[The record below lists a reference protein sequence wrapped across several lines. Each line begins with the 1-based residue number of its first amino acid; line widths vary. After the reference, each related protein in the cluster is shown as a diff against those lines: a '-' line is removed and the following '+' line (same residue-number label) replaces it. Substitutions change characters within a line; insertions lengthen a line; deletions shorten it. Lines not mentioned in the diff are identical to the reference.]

1 MFLLFINIFRS
12 IGKNNFLKSFKIL
25 IILLMLILL
34 EFVGLYLVIPIV
46 NIFLGNAQNTNIFTR
61 FLPFENISLSIILTI
76 FIFVTLLRIFF
87 SFLFDRKIIQYTRD
101 IEKQITLKIYNHIL
115 NLPWKNIISQNNSQL
130 IRTLLS
136 DVSVFISQGLIP
148 AINIFK
154 DFIVLF
160 STSIFLFSF
169 NQFLPLFFLFFF
181 IFFLWILGSIL
192 KNKINSDSLAYQN
205 IMSLKFQNINE
216 GILGLKDIKLFGN
229 DQKIL
234 TTIDKTENEIT
245 TLTLFSRIFRIFP
258 RLFLELLL
266 IIFVSSFILFNYKNG
281 TDFKEIAPTI
291 VFFIFLSVRLLPFF
305 VSLNQSIQ
313 SIRQF
318 SHPINEVINNL
329 NSLNNKKHSSEK
341 KISKVKDYRLFL
353 NKKKNNLTIKN
364 LSFKYD
370 DKSKIVINKLN
381 LKILHNGIVG
391 IYGESGSG
399 KTTLSDLLLGL
410 LKPTEGK
417 ILFNNINISQ
427 HAESWNNFIGH
438 VSQSIFLF
446 NDSIKNNIILNDLDF
461 NKKNF
466 NKIIQSLEM
475 NNFFKNL
482 SGGYNSSVGDIGK
495 NISGGQR
502 QKIAIARMLYKN
514 PGFILLDES
523 TNSLDQ
529 KNEDLVFRILKS
541 IKKDK
546 IIFLITHS
554 KRLFKYCDFLYELK
568 NGKLLKKNY
577 SL

>member
-1 MFLLFINIFRS
+1 
-12 IGKNNFLKSFKIL
+12 
-25 IILLMLILL
+25 MLILL
-34 EFVGLYLVIPIV
+34 EFIGLYLVIPIV
-46 NIFLGNAQNTNIFTR
+46 NIFLGNVQNTNLFNR
-61 FLPFENISLSIILTI
+61 FLPLEDISLSNILII
-76 FIFVTLLRIFF
+76 FIFVTLFRIFF
-87 SFLFDRKIIQYTRD
+87 SFLFDRKIIQYTRG

-160 STSIFLFSF
+160 LTSIFLLSF

-181 IFFLWILGSIL
+181 IFFLWILASIL
-192 KNKINSDSLAYQN
+192 KNKINADSLAYQN

-216 GILGLKDIKLFGN
+216 GILGLKDIKLFSN
-229 DQKIL
+229 HQKIL

-266 IIFVSSFILFNYKNG
+266 IILVSCFILFNYKNG
-281 TDFKEIAPTI
+281 TDLKEVAPTI
-291 VFFIFLSVRLLPFF
+291 VFFIFLSIRLLPFF
-305 VSLNQSIQ
+305 VSLNQSMQ

-318 SHPINEVINNL
+318 SNPINEVINNL

-341 KISKVKDYRLFL
+341 KKISNVKDGSFFL
-353 NKKKNNLTIKN
+353 NKKKNSIVIKN
-364 LSFKYD
+364 LSFKYND
-370 DKSKIVINKLN
+370 NSKIVINKLN
-381 LKILHNGIVG
+381 LNLSHFGIVG

-417 ILFNNINISQ
+417 ILFNNVNISE
-427 HAESWNNFIGH
+427 HAESWNKFIGH

-446 NDSIKNNIILNDLDF
+446 NDTIKNNIILNDLDF
-461 NKKNF
+461 NKKKF

-482 SGGYNSSVGDIGK
+482 SEGYNSSVGDIGK
-495 NISGGQR
+495 KISGGQR

-514 PGFILLDES
+514 PGLILLDES

-568 NGKLLKKNY
+568 DGKLIMKKNFF
-577 SL
+577 